1 MTRGYSLVKMGCN
14 LERMVSRKDS
24 KGYSLVMKDYNLVML
39 VNNWEML
46 VNMKVKMVSMR
57 DSLDYS

>member
-1 MTRGYSLVKMGCN
+1 MVKMGCN